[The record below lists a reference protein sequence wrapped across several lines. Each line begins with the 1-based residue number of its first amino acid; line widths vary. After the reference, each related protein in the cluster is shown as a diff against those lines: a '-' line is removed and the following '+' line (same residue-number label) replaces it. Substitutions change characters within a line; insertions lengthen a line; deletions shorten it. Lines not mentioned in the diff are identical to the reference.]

1 MTLALFL
8 FFLPMPLPA
17 QETAAPIQVKQGEV
31 ALITLALEPGISSVM
46 GKFLGH
52 PIPFFK
58 KGGGDEYA
66 AMIGIDLDQ
75 PVGSHPFVVTWE
87 KGESTDRREIPIE
100 VVAASFATQSL
111 KLPKGMVDLDPATL
125 ARVEKEQARMK
136 EIFNRSADRKLWEAA
151 FIVPTEGKVAGT
163 FGLRRIMN
171 GQPRNPHTGEDIT
184 APLGSP
190 VLASNGGK
198 VILVG
203 DFYFNGHSV
212 IIDHGLGLFSM
223 YFHLSETSVKEGET
237 VAKGQT
243 IGSVGQSGRATGPH
257 LHWGVRLNG
266 ARVNP
271 FSLVEKTLP
280 AER

>member
-1 MTLALFL
+1 
-8 FFLPMPLPA
+8 MPLQA
-17 QETAAPIQVKQGEV
+17 QETAAPIQVKQGEI
-31 ALITLALEPGISSVM
+31 ALVTLTLEPEVQSVA
-46 GKFLGH
+46 GKFLNH

-58 KGGGDEYA
+58 KSGEEYA

-75 PVGSHPFVVTWE
+75 PVGRQPLLVTW
-87 KGESTDRREIPIE
+87 KNGESTDRREIAIE
-100 VVAASFATQSL
+100 VVSASFGTETL
-111 KLPKGMVDLDPATL
+111 KLPKAMVDLDPPTL

-136 EIFNRSADRKLWEAA
+136 EIFNQSADQRLWEAA

-171 GQPRNPHTGEDIT
+171 GQPRNPHTGEDIS
-184 APLGSP
+184 APLGTP
-190 VLASNGGK
+190 VLASNGGR

-203 DFYFNGHSV
+203 DFYFNGHSI

-223 YFHLSETSVKEGET
+223 YFHLAETAVKEGEIVT
-237 VAKGQT
+237 KGQP

-271 FSLVEKTLP
+271 FSLIEKKLG
-280 AER
+280 